1 VNFFQAQDS
10 ARRSTL
16 WLVVLFVLAVVGLVG
31 LTNALVMVVI
41 VYKGTGNFISSWS
54 EFATYYDGATF
65 WKVGVMVVAIVAGG
79 SLYKSIQLSAG
90 GRVVAELL
98 GGQII
103 PQNSRELDQRKI
115 LNVVEEMAIASGT
128 PVPPVYLIDGFGI
141 NAFAAGNTPND
152 AVIGITRGALSHL
165 TRDELQGVIAHEFSH
180 ILNGDMRLNMRL
192 TGVLHGIL
200 VLGMLGYYLVR
211 SLRYARSSR
220 SREGGSAIAALLA
233 LGVGLMVIGFCG
245 TFFGQWIKALVSR
258 QREYLADASAVQFT
272 RNPDGIG
279 GALKK
284 IGGLRAGGEIL
295 APAAPEF
302 SHAYFAQ
309 GVSFMVAGLFATH
322 PPLKARIR
330 RIDPRWDGR
339 FIEPKPVARE
349 APQPRAEEE
358 RQDKVKLGMAAAVAD
373 VMRAVERVGQPGQAH
388 MEQGKAL
395 IDAIPESVRIET
407 QDPYGGQA
415 VIYALLADPLP
426 EQRQTQWDLLS
437 QTTDAPLLKKTQAL
451 ATAIGTLPRAARL
464 PLMEMS
470 MPALRA
476 MSTKQYAAFRN
487 TVAVLIGADK
497 RITLFEWVME
507 RLLIHQLDQAFGLAK
522 AVKAKHAILG
532 AVKQPMETVLSL
544 LAYTEH
550 ADAAGARQAFE
561 AGKKASGAFALKM
574 VPKEAIDLQ
583 QLSASMDE
591 LRKVKPLLKPRI
603 LTACVACVGADGAIT
618 DAGAELLRVVAAALD
633 CPMPPLVAAVKAGS
647 HPRTG

>member
-16 WLVVLFVLAVVGLVG
+16 WLVVLFVLAVAGLIV
-31 LTNALVMVVI
+31 LTNALVIVVM
-41 VYKGTGNFISSWS
+41 VYKGTGNFIGSWS
-54 EFATYYDGATF
+54 EFTAYYDGATF
-65 WKVGVMVVAIVAGG
+65 RKVGVVVVAIVAGG

-98 GGQII
+98 GGKII
-103 PQNSRELDQRKI
+103 PPSSRELDQRKV

-141 NAFAAGNTPND
+141 NAFAAGMAPND
-152 AVIGITRGALSHL
+152 AVIGITQGALSHL

-211 SLRYARSSR
+211 ALRYARSSR

-302 SHAYFAQ
+302 SHAYFAE
-309 GVSFMVAGLFATH
+309 GVSSMVAGLFATH

-330 RIDPRWDGR
+330 RIDPRWDGH
-339 FIEPKPVARE
+339 FIEPKPVVRE
-349 APQPRAEEE
+349 APQPRPEAE
-358 RQDKVKLGMAAAVAD
+358 RHAKAKFGMAVAVAD
-373 VMRAVERVGQPGQAH
+373 VMRAVERVGQPDQAH
-388 MEQGKAL
+388 MEQGKAV
-395 IDAIPESVRIET
+395 IDAMPESVRAET
-407 QDPYGGQA
+407 QDPYGAQA
-415 VIYALLADPLP
+415 VIYALLADPVP
-426 EQRQTQWDLLS
+426 EQRQAQWELLS
-437 QTTDAPLLKKTQAL
+437 QRTDAALLKKTQAL
-451 ATAIGTLPRAARL
+451 ATAIATLPRAARL

-476 MSTKQYAAFRN
+476 MSIKQYRDFRSTAA
-487 TVAVLIGADK
+487 ALIRADQ

-507 RLLIHQLDQAFGLAK
+507 RLVIHQLDQAFGLAK
-522 AVKAKHAILG
+522 AVRPKHAILG
-532 AVKQPMETVLSL
+532 AVKQPVETVLSL

-550 ADAAGARQAFE
+550 GDAAGAHRAFE
-561 AGKKASGAFALKM
+561 VGKKAIEAFALKM
-574 VPKEAIDLQ
+574 VPKEDIDLHK
-583 QLSASMDE
+583 LSAALDE
-591 LRKVKPLLKPRI
+591 LRRAKPLLKPRI
-603 LTACVACVGADGAIT
+603 LTACAACVGADGSIT
-618 DAGAELLRVVAAALD
+618 DAGAELLRALAAALD
-633 CPMPPLVAAVKAGS
+633 CPMPPLVAGS
-647 HPRTG
+647 